1 MHTDGVAVLLR
12 KAGGAAVET
21 LMAVVRS
28 EYFPAGAV
36 LVSVVLFWTIGLLGG
51 LSWLSGGQPPLA
63 ILTWMIFIYGVVV
76 LSPLAGI
83 LAAVDLVR
91 RWLRNRQA
99 RLQQL
104 AETDAE
110 SL

>member
-1 MHTDGVAVLLR
+1 
-12 KAGGAAVET
+12 
-21 LMAVVRS
+21 MAVVRS

-36 LVSVVLFWTIGLLGG
+36 LVGVVLFWTIGLLGG

-83 LAAVDLVR
+83 LAAVDLAR
-91 RWLRNRQA
+91 RWWRNRQA
-99 RLQQL
+99 RRQQL
-104 AETDAE
+104 AAADVETR
-110 SL
+110 

>member
-1 MHTDGVAVLLR
+1 
-12 KAGGAAVET
+12 
-21 LMAVVRS
+21 MAVVRS

-36 LVSVVLFWTIGLLGG
+36 LVGVVLFWTIGLLGG

-83 LAAVDLVR
+83 LAAVDLAR
-91 RWLRNRQA
+91 RWWRNRQA
-99 RLQQL
+99 RRQQL
-104 AETDAE
+104 AAADVETP
-110 SL
+110 

>member
-1 MHTDGVAVLLR
+1 MEGR
-12 KAGGAAVET
+12 WQPVET

-36 LVSVVLFWTIGLLGG
+36 LVGVALFWTIGLLGG
-51 LSWLSGGQPPLA
+51 LSWLSGAQQPLA

-83 LAAVDLVR
+83 WAAVDLAR

-99 RLQQL
+99 RRQQL
-104 AETDAE
+104 GTADVE

>member
-1 MHTDGVAVLLR
+1 M
-12 KAGGAAVET
+12 ET
-21 LMAVVRS
+21 LTAVVRS

-36 LVSVVLFWTIGLLGG
+36 LVGVVLFWTIGVLGG

-83 LAAVDLVR
+83 WAAVDLVR
-91 RWLRNRQA
+91 RWCRNRQA
-99 RLQQL
+99 RQQQPGT
-104 AETDAE
+104 ADVE

>member
-1 MHTDGVAVLLR
+1 MEPLT
-12 KAGGAAVET
+12 
-21 LMAVVRS
+21 AVVRS

-36 LVSVVLFWTIGLLGG
+36 LVGVVLFWTIGVLGG

-76 LSPLAGI
+76 LSPIAGI
-83 LAAVDLVR
+83 WAAVDLAR
-91 RWLRNRQA
+91 RWLRNRQV
-99 RLQQL
+99 RRQQPGT
-104 AETDAE
+104 ADVE

>member
-1 MHTDGVAVLLR
+1 
-12 KAGGAAVET
+12 
-21 LMAVVRS
+21 MAVVRS

-36 LVSVVLFWTIGLLGG
+36 LVGVVLFWTIGLLGG

-83 LAAVDLVR
+83 LAAVDLAR
-91 RWLRNRQA
+91 RWWRNRQA
-99 RLQQL
+99 RRQQH
-104 AETDAE
+104 AAAAVETP
-110 SL
+110 

>member
-1 MHTDGVAVLLR
+1 
-12 KAGGAAVET
+12 
-21 LMAVVRS
+21 MAVVRS

-36 LVSVVLFWTIGLLGG
+36 FVGVLLFWTIGLLGG

-83 LAAVDLVR
+83 WAAVDLVR
-91 RWLRNRQA
+91 RWWRNRQA
-99 RLQQL
+99 RRQQL
-104 AETDAE
+104 GTADVE
-110 SL
+110 SS

>member
-1 MHTDGVAVLLR
+1 
-12 KAGGAAVET
+12 
-21 LMAVVRS
+21 MAVVRS

-36 LVSVVLFWTIGLLGG
+36 LVAVVLFWTIGLLGG

-76 LSPLAGI
+76 LSPIAGI
-83 LAAVDLVR
+83 LAAVDLAR
-91 RWLRNRQA
+91 RWWRNRQA
-99 RLQQL
+99 RQQ
-104 AETDAE
+104 

>member
-1 MHTDGVAVLLR
+1 MT
-12 KAGGAAVET
+12 
-21 LMAVVRS
+21 VVRS

-36 LVSVVLFWTIGLLGG
+36 LTGVVLFWTIGLLGG

-76 LSPLAGI
+76 LSPLAGV

-91 RWLRNRQA
+91 RWWRNREL
-99 RLQQL
+99 RRQQP
-104 AETDAE
+104 AD
-110 SL
+110 

>member
-1 MHTDGVAVLLR
+1 MEGR
-12 KAGGAAVET
+12 WQPVET

-36 LVSVVLFWTIGLLGG
+36 LVGVVLFWTIGLLGG

-83 LAAVDLVR
+83 WAAVDLAR
-91 RWLRNRQA
+91 RWWRNRQA
-99 RLQQL
+99 RRQQL
-104 AETDAE
+104 GTADVE
-110 SL
+110 SF

>member
-1 MHTDGVAVLLR
+1 ME
-12 KAGGAAVET
+12 GGGQPVET

-36 LVSVVLFWTIGLLGG
+36 LVGVVLFWTIGVLGG
-51 LSWLSGGQPPLA
+51 LSWLSGGQPPVA

-83 LAAVDLVR
+83 WAAVDLAR
-91 RWLRNRQA
+91 RWWRNRQA
-99 RLQQL
+99 RQQQPGT
-104 AETDAE
+104 ADAE
-110 SL
+110 SF